1 MIWFTWK
8 FWKMKTELI
17 WLILLHRISMTQWI
31 VNIKVRW
38 TKIKSM
44 LDLKMM
50 ILTCRNS
57 IICTIQTIKEGN
69 RILTKRTMD
78 KKTLMKM
85 GRTSRMKMMNMVR
98 KKTRIWMNMVRMIW
112 IIKWSME
119 MKMMKM
125 IYLNQ
130 KKYISNMMIWKRE
143 EKLNRLILSTS
154 KRMQQLHQQ
163 KKNNKICKYLQ
174 IKICKTKL
182 KKIKTLHSQLI
193 CKRNILSLSNSSL
206 NKKRKNWKR

>member
-1 MIWFTWK
+1 MIWFIWK

-17 WLILLHRISMTQWI
+17 WLILLLRISMTQWI

-57 IICTIQTIKEGN
+57 IICTIKTIREGN

-98 KKTRIWMNMVRMIW
+98 KKTRIWMNMEKMIW

-130 KKYISNMMIWKRE
+130 KKCISNLMIWRRE
-143 EKLNRLILSTS
+143 EKLIRLILSIS
-154 KRMQQLHQQ
+154 KRMKQLHQQ

-182 KKIKTLHSQLI
+182 KKIKTHHNQLI

-206 NKKRKNWKR
+206 NKKRKN